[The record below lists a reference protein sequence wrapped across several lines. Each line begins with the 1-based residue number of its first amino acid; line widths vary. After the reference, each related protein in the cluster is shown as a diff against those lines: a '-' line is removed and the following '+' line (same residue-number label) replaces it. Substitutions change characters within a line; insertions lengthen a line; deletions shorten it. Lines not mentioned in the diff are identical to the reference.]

1 MNAADTQEAL
11 TTDREATPAVASK
24 GPNPPA
30 TGERRLHLPRA
41 LAFGNVGAVYVWL
54 IIVVIFSI
62 WIPQTFD
69 NLPTA
74 EQILNSNAVTAL
86 IALSLIVPL
95 ATAVYDL
102 SVAYVATL
110 AGVAVAHFVVV
121 GMPIGLAILL
131 TLLIS
136 MGVGVINGFVV
147 VVMRINSFIATLA
160 TGSLISALITML
172 TNNVPI
178 TAPQLDGSFANI
190 AGASVSEITVAVF
203 YMFAIAVALWFL
215 LEQTATGRRMYA
227 SGFNERAARLARI
240 RVDRLRFISLMI
252 SATIAGFAGIVLASV
267 IESGS
272 PSAGTSYLLPAFA
285 AAFLGATQLRGGR
298 FNAIGTLIAVLLLGT
313 GTTGL
318 SLAAAPAWSEDM
330 FTGVVL
336 IAALAITGVQ
346 QRSAGVPWWRRLGR
360 RPATD

>member
-1 MNAADTQEAL
+1 MNSTEIHEAPAM
-11 TTDREATPAVASK
+11 RETP
-24 GPNPPA
+24 
-30 TGERRLHLPRA
+30 TLERKRRSRVPRA
-41 LAFGNVGAVYVWL
+41 LTFGNIGAVYVWL
-54 IIVVIFSI
+54 IIVAIFSI
-62 WIPQTFD
+62 WIPHTFD
-69 NLPTA
+69 NLPTV

-86 IALSLIVPL
+86 IALSLLVPL

-110 AGVAVAHFVVV
+110 SGVAVAHFVVV
-121 GMPIGLAILL
+121 GVPLGWAIAL
-131 TLLIS
+131 TLVIS
-136 MGVGVINGFVV
+136 AGVGVINGFVV

-172 TNNVPI
+172 TNNVAI
-178 TAPQLDGSFANI
+178 TAPQLDGSFAKV
-190 AGASVSEITVAVF
+190 AGASVSEITVSVF
-203 YMFAIAVALWFL
+203 YMLAVAVVLWFL

-227 SGFNERAARLARI
+227 TGFNDRAARLARV
-240 RVDRLRFISLMI
+240 RVDRLRFVSLMI

-272 PSAGTSYLLPAFA
+272 PSAGIPYLLPAFA

-298 FNAIGTLIAVLLLGT
+298 FNAFGTLIAVLLLGT

-336 IAALAITGVQ
+336 IAALAITGLQ
-346 QRSAGVPWWRRLGR
+346 QRSDGVASWRRLR
-360 RPATD
+360 RRSGADMTLHVNDPRS